1 MVPYCFQLGSLIG
14 MEGVQ
19 FHSKDL
25 EHTTQSPKIKRGPHI
40 STPHQ
45 VKVQKLFEGSS
56 MPFSISLYSSDWN
69 RHTTTPGKKNFS
81 LFLIVLISSK
91 LFPSLWIG
99 CLMALFL
106 SFIEFQ
112 ILYNTDIQ
120 KLFSLYPWDLS

>member
-1 MVPYCFQLGSLIG
+1 MGQNIEPVRRGGGQKIAP
-14 MEGVQ
+14 
-19 FHSKDL
+19 
-25 EHTTQSPKIKRGPHI
+25 TTIIFTPDI

-91 LFPSLWIG
+91 LFLSLWIG

-106 SFIEFQ
+106 SFRVP
-112 ILYNTDIQ
+112 NTI
-120 KLFSLYPWDLS
+120 